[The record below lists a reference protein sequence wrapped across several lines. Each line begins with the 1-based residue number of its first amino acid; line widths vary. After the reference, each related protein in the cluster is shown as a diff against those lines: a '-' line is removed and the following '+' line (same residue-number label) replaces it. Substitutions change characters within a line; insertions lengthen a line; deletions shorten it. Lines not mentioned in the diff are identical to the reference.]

1 MRVVIA
7 EDSAILRAGLAQ
19 LLTLRGHEVSA
30 QVADAA
36 AAIAAVRQSAAD
48 RLPDA
53 VVMDIRMP
61 PTFTD
66 EGIRAALE
74 LRAAYPKL
82 GVLVFSQYVEARF
95 AARLLEHGASGFGYL
110 LKDRVADVS
119 EFVDALSRVAAGGTA
134 LDPEIVTAMLN
145 ANADRAL
152 AALTPRELEV
162 LGLMAEGRSNA
173 AIGRALVV
181 SDGAVEKHIGNVFSK
196 LGLEPGADEHRRVV
210 AVLRYLEQRRP
221 GDTS

>member
-1 MRVVIA
+1 MRIVIA

-19 LLTLRGHEVSA
+19 LLDLRGHRVVGQVGDGAAAVA
-30 QVADAA
+30 QVAAA
-36 AAIAAVRQSAAD
+36 GEGAI
-48 RLPDA
+48 DA

-82 GVLVFSQYVEARF
+82 GILVFSQYVEARY
-95 AARLLEHGASGFGYL
+95 AARLLAHGAGSFGYL

-119 EFVDALSRVAAGGTA
+119 EFVEALTRVASGGTA

-152 AALTPRELEV
+152 ASLTPRELEV

-210 AVLRYLEQRRP
+210 AVLRYLEQR
-221 GDTS
+221 

>member
-36 AAIAAVRQSAAD
+36 AAIAAVRESMAD
-48 RLPDA
+48 GAPDA

-74 LRAAYPKL
+74 LRAAYPRL

-152 AALTPRELEV
+152 ASLTPREYEV

-210 AVLRYLEQRRP
+210 AVLRYLERR
-221 GDTS
+221 

>member
-1 MRVVIA
+1 MRIVIA

-19 LLTLRGHEVSA
+19 LLDLRGHRVLGQVS
-30 QVADAA
+30 DGAA
-36 AAIAAVRQSAAD
+36 AVAEVAAAGQGEV
-48 RLPDA
+48 DA

-61 PTFTD
+61 PTYTD

-74 LRAAYPKL
+74 LRARHPEL
-82 GVLVFSQYVEARF
+82 GILVFSQYVEARF
-95 AARLLEHGASGFGYL
+95 AQRLLEHGARGFGYL

-119 EFVDALSRVAAGGTA
+119 EFIEALERVAAGGTA

-152 AALTPRELEV
+152 AALTPREHEV
-162 LGLMAEGRSNA
+162 LGLMAQGRSNA
-173 AIGRALVV
+173 AIGRALVI

-196 LGLEPGADEHRRVV
+196 LGLEPGADEHRRVR
-210 AVLRYLEQRRP
+210 AVLHYLEQR
-221 GDTS
+221 

>member
-1 MRVVIA
+1 MRIVIA

-19 LLTLRGHEVSA
+19 LLDLRGHRVVG
-30 QVADAA
+30 QVGDGAA
-36 AAIAAVRQSAAD
+36 AVAEVAAAG
-48 RLPDA
+48 PGEIDA

-61 PTFTD
+61 PTYTD

-74 LRAAYPKL
+74 LRARHAGL
-82 GVLVFSQYVEARF
+82 GILVFSQYVEARF
-95 AARLLEHGASGFGYL
+95 AQRLLEHGARGFGYL

-119 EFVDALSRVAAGGTA
+119 EFVEALERVAAGGTA

-152 AALTPRELEV
+152 ASLTPREHEV
-162 LGLMAEGRSNA
+162 LGLMAQGRSNA

-196 LGLEPGADEHRRVV
+196 LGLEPGADEHRRVR
-210 AVLRYLEQRRP
+210 AVLRYLEQR
-221 GDTS
+221 

>member
-7 EDSAILRAGLAQ
+7 EDSGILRAGLAQ

-36 AAIAAVRQSAAD
+36 AAIAAVRGSAAESP
-48 RLPDA
+48 PDA

-145 ANADRAL
+145 GNADRAL

-210 AVLRYLEQRRP
+210 AVLRYLERR
-221 GDTS
+221 

>member
-36 AAIAAVRQSAAD
+36 AAIAAVRGSAAD
-48 RLPDA
+48 SLPDA

-74 LRAAYPKL
+74 LRTAYPKL

-119 EFVDALSRVAAGGTA
+119 GFVDALSRVAAGGTA

-210 AVLRYLEQRRP
+210 AVLRYLERR
-221 GDTS
+221 

>member
-36 AAIAAVRQSAAD
+36 AAIAVVREHAAD
-48 RLPDA
+48 GLPDA

-74 LRAAYPKL
+74 LRAAHPKL
-82 GVLVFSQYVEARF
+82 GVLVFSQYVEPRF

-210 AVLRYLEQRRP
+210 AVLRYLERR
-221 GDTS
+221 

>member
-74 LRAAYPKL
+74 LRAAYPRL

-210 AVLRYLEQRRP
+210 AVLRYLERR
-221 GDTS
+221 

>member
-1 MRVVIA
+1 MRIVIA

-19 LLTLRGHEVSA
+19 LLNLHGHEVAA
-30 QVADAA
+30 QVADGAA
-36 AAIAAVRQSAAD
+36 AVAQVAAAGEGEI
-48 RLPDA
+48 DA

-74 LRAAYPKL
+74 LRSRHSGL
-82 GVLVFSQYVEARF
+82 GILVFSQYVEARF
-95 AARLLEHGASGFGYL
+95 AQQLLGQGARGFGYL

-119 EFVDALSRVAAGGTA
+119 EFVEALERVAAGGTA

-152 AALTPRELEV
+152 ASLTPREHEV
-162 LGLMAEGRSNA
+162 LGLMAQGRSNA
-173 AIGRALVV
+173 GIGRALVI

-196 LGLEPGADEHRRVV
+196 LGLEPGADEHRRVR
-210 AVLRYLEQRRP
+210 AVLRYLERR
-221 GDTS
+221 

>member
-1 MRVVIA
+1 VRIVIA

-36 AAIAAVRQSAAD
+36 AAIGAVREAAARD
-48 RLPDA
+48 DGPDA

-74 LRAAYPKL
+74 LRGAYPKL
-82 GVLVFSQYVEARF
+82 GILVFSQYVEARF

-119 EFVDALSRVAAGGTA
+119 EFVEALTRVAAGGTA
-134 LDPEIVTAMLN
+134 LDPEIVTAMLT

-152 AALTPRELEV
+152 GSLTPREYEV
-162 LGLMAEGRSNA
+162 LGLMAEGHSNA
-173 AIGRALVV
+173 AIKRALVV

-196 LGLEPGADEHRRVV
+196 LGLEPGADEHRRVA
-210 AVLRYLEQRRP
+210 AVLRYLERR
-221 GDTS
+221 

>member
-7 EDSAILRAGLAQ
+7 EDSGILRAGLAQ

-36 AAIAAVRQSAAD
+36 AAIAAVRGSAAESP
-48 RLPDA
+48 PDA

-119 EFVDALSRVAAGGTA
+119 EFVDALSRVAASRGSTA
-134 LDPEIVTAMLN
+134 
-145 ANADRAL
+145 
-152 AALTPRELEV
+152 AAAPS
-162 LGLMAEGRSNA
+162 RSA
-173 AIGRALVV
+173 
-181 SDGAVEKHIGNVFSK
+181 
-196 LGLEPGADEHRRVV
+196 
-210 AVLRYLEQRRP
+210 
-221 GDTS
+221 

>member
-1 MRVVIA
+1 
-7 EDSAILRAGLAQ
+7 
-19 LLTLRGHEVSA
+19 
-30 QVADAA
+30 
-36 AAIAAVRQSAAD
+36 
-48 RLPDA
+48 
-53 VVMDIRMP
+53 MDIRMP

>member
-1 MRVVIA
+1 MRLVIA

-36 AAIAAVRQSAAD
+36 AAIAAVRESAPD
-48 RLPDA
+48 GVPDA

-74 LRAAYPKL
+74 LRAAYPDL

-119 EFVDALSRVAAGGTA
+119 EFVDALGRVAAGGTA

-145 ANADRAL
+145 ANADRAI
-152 AALTPRELEV
+152 AALTPREHEV

-173 AIGRALVV
+173 AIGRALVI

-210 AVLRYLEQRRP
+210 AVLRYLERR
-221 GDTS
+221 

>member
-36 AAIAAVRQSAAD
+36 AAIAAVRESAAD
-48 RLPDA
+48 SLPDA

-210 AVLRYLEQRRP
+210 AVLRYLERR
-221 GDTS
+221 

>member
-1 MRVVIA
+1 MRIVIA

-19 LLTLRGHEVSA
+19 LLTLRGHEVAA
-30 QVADAA
+30 QASDPA
-36 AAIAAVRQSAAD
+36 AAIAAVREQA
-48 RLPDA
+48 PDA
-53 VVMDIRMP
+53 VVLDIRMP

-74 LRAAYPKL
+74 LRGQFPKL
-82 GVLVFSQYVEARF
+82 GILVFSQYVEARF
-95 AARLLEHGASGFGYL
+95 AARLLEQGARGFGYL

-119 EFVDALSRVAAGGTA
+119 EFVEALERVAVGGTA

-145 ANADRAL
+145 ASADRAV
-152 AALTPRELEV
+152 ASLTPREHEV

-173 AIGRALVV
+173 AIGRALVI

-196 LGLEPGADEHRRVV
+196 LGLEPGAEEHRRVV
-210 AVLRYLEQRRP
+210 AVLRYLDRR
-221 GDTS
+221 

>member
-36 AAIAAVRQSAAD
+36 AAIAAVRGNSAD
-48 RLPDA
+48 GLPDA

-210 AVLRYLEQRRP
+210 AVLRYLERC
-221 GDTS
+221 

>member
-1 MRVVIA
+1 MRIVIA

-19 LLTLRGHEVSA
+19 LLTLRGHEVVA
-30 QVADAA
+30 QASDAA
-36 AAIAAVRQSAAD
+36 AAVAAVRE
-48 RLPDA
+48 DA
-53 VVMDIRMP
+53 PEVVVMDIRMP

-74 LRAAYPKL
+74 LRAGFPEL
-82 GVLVFSQYVEARF
+82 GILVFSQYVEPRY
-95 AARLLEHGASGFGYL
+95 AARLLEHGARGFGYL

-119 EFVDALSRVAAGGTA
+119 EFVDALDRVAAGGTA
-134 LDPEIVTAMLN
+134 LDPEIVTAML
-145 ANADRAL
+145 AASADRAL
-152 AALTPRELEV
+152 ASLTPREQEV

-173 AIGRALVV
+173 AIGRALVI

-210 AVLRYLEQRRP
+210 AVLRYLERK
-221 GDTS
+221 

>member
-7 EDSAILRAGLAQ
+7 EDSAILRAGLAE
-19 LLTLRGHEVSA
+19 LLTLRGPEVSA

-36 AAIAAVRQSAAD
+36 AAIAAGRESMAD
-48 RLPDA
+48 GAPDA

-74 LRAAYPKL
+74 LRAAYPRL

-119 EFVDALSRVAAGGTA
+119 EFVDALARVAAGGTA
-134 LDPEIVTAMLN
+134 LDPEIVTAMLK

-152 AALTPRELEV
+152 ASLTPREYEV

-196 LGLEPGADEHRRVV
+196 LGLEPGADEHRRVL
-210 AVLRYLEQRRP
+210 AVLRYLERR
-221 GDTS
+221 

>member
-1 MRVVIA
+1 MRIVIA

-19 LLTLRGHEVSA
+19 LLELHGHEVA
-30 QVADAA
+30 GQLADGAA
-36 AAIAAVRQSAAD
+36 AVAAVHTAAAEPAG
-48 RLPDA
+48 LNA

-74 LRAAYPKL
+74 LRARHPDL
-82 GVLVFSQYVEARF
+82 GILVFSQYVEARF
-95 AARLLEHGASGFGYL
+95 AQRLLEQGARGFGYL

-119 EFVDALSRVAAGGTA
+119 EFVEALDRVAAGGTA

-152 AALTPRELEV
+152 ASLTPREFEV
-162 LGLMAEGRSNA
+162 LGLMAQGRSNA
-173 AIGRALVV
+173 AIGRSLVI

-210 AVLRYLEQRRP
+210 AVLRYLEA
-221 GDTS
+221 

>member
-1 MRVVIA
+1 MRIIIA
-7 EDSAILRAGLAQ
+7 EDSAILRAGLVQ
-19 LLTLRGHEVSA
+19 LLKSRGQEV
-30 QVADAA
+30 V
-36 AAIAAVRQSAAD
+36 AAVGDAEALLAAVD
-48 RLPDA
+48 EHGPDVAVVDIRLPPDH
-53 VVMDIRMP
+53 
-61 PTFTD
+61 TD
-66 EGIRAALE
+66 EGVRAAVE
-74 LRAAYPKL
+74 LRRRYPDL
-82 GVLVFSQYVEARF
+82 GILMFSQYVEARF
-95 AARLLEHGASGFGYL
+95 AARLLEQGASGFGYL

-119 EFVDALSRVAAGGTA
+119 EFVDALTRVAMGGTA

-152 AALTPRELEV
+152 ASLTPREYEV

-210 AVLRYLEQRRP
+210 AVLRYLEGR
-221 GDTS
+221 

>member
-19 LLTLRGHEVSA
+19 LLSLRGHEVSA

-36 AAIAAVRQSAAD
+36 AAIAAVRGSAAD
-48 RLPDA
+48 GLPDA

-95 AARLLEHGASGFGYL
+95 AGRLLAHGASGFGYL

-210 AVLRYLEQRRP
+210 AVLRYLERR
-221 GDTS
+221 

>member
-36 AAIAAVRQSAAD
+36 AAIAAVRESV
-48 RLPDA
+48 PNGIVDA

-74 LRAAYPKL
+74 LRAAHPKL

-152 AALTPRELEV
+152 ASLTPREYEV

-210 AVLRYLEQRRP
+210 AVLRYLER
-221 GDTS
+221 G

>member
-1 MRVVIA
+1 MRIVIA

-36 AAIAAVRQSAAD
+36 AAIGAVREAAARD
-48 RLPDA
+48 DGPDA

-74 LRAAYPKL
+74 LRGAHPKL
-82 GVLVFSQYVEARF
+82 GILVFSQYVEARF

-119 EFVDALSRVAAGGTA
+119 EFVDALTRVAAGGTA
-134 LDPEIVTAMLN
+134 LDPEIVTAMLT
-145 ANADRAL
+145 ANADKAL
-152 AALTPRELEV
+152 ASLTPREYEV

-173 AIGRALVV
+173 AIRRALVV

-210 AVLRYLEQRRP
+210 AVLRYLERR
-221 GDTS
+221 

>member
-1 MRVVIA
+1 MRIVIA
-7 EDSAILRAGLAQ
+7 EDSAILRAGLTQ
-19 LLTLRGHEVSA
+19 LLTLRGHEVVA
-30 QVADAA
+30 QASDAA
-36 AAIAAVRQSAAD
+36 AAIAAVREG
-48 RLPDA
+48 PVDA
-53 VVMDIRMP
+53 VVLDIRMP

-74 LRAAYPKL
+74 LRGEFPGL
-82 GVLVFSQYVEARF
+82 GILVFSQYVEARY
-95 AARLLEHGASGFGYL
+95 AASLLEQGASGLGYL

-119 EFVDALSRVAAGGTA
+119 EFADALDRVAAGGTA

-145 ANADRAL
+145 VHTDRAL
-152 AALTPRELEV
+152 ASLTPREYEV

-210 AVLRYLEQRRP
+210 AVLRYLDGR
-221 GDTS
+221 

>member
-1 MRVVIA
+1 VRIVIA

-36 AAIAAVRQSAAD
+36 AAIGAVREAAARD
-48 RLPDA
+48 DGPDA

-74 LRAAYPKL
+74 LRGAHPKL
-82 GVLVFSQYVEARF
+82 GILVFSQYVEARF

-119 EFVDALSRVAAGGTA
+119 EFVDALTRVAAGGTA
-134 LDPEIVTAMLN
+134 LDPEIVTAMLT
-145 ANADRAL
+145 ANADKAL
-152 AALTPRELEV
+152 ASLTPREYEV

-173 AIGRALVV
+173 AIRRALVV

-210 AVLRYLEQRRP
+210 AVLRYLERR
-221 GDTS
+221 

>member
-1 MRVVIA
+1 MRIVIA

-36 AAIAAVRQSAAD
+36 AAIGAVREAAARD
-48 RLPDA
+48 DGPDA

-74 LRAAYPKL
+74 LRGAHPKL
-82 GVLVFSQYVEARF
+82 GILVFSQYVEARF

-119 EFVDALSRVAAGGTA
+119 EFVDALTRVAAGGTA
-134 LDPEIVTAMLN
+134 LDPEIVTAMLT
-145 ANADRAL
+145 ATADQAL
-152 AALTPRELEV
+152 ASLTPREYEV

-173 AIGRALVV
+173 AIKRALVV

-210 AVLRYLEQRRP
+210 AVLRYLERR
-221 GDTS
+221 

>member
-1 MRVVIA
+1 MRIVIA

-30 QVADAA
+30 QVVDGA
-36 AAIAAVRQSAAD
+36 AAIAAVRAEE
-48 RLPDA
+48 PDA

-74 LRAAYPKL
+74 LREAYPKL
-82 GVLVFSQYVEARF
+82 GILVFSQYVEARY
-95 AARLLEHGASGFGYL
+95 AARLLAHGAGSFGYL

-119 EFVDALSRVAAGGTA
+119 EFVEALTRVAAGGTA
-134 LDPEIVTAMLN
+134 LDPEIVTAMLQ

-152 AALTPRELEV
+152 ASLTPREYEV

-210 AVLRYLEQRRP
+210 AVLRYLEQR
-221 GDTS
+221 

>member
-1 MRVVIA
+1 MRIVIA

-19 LLTLRGHEVSA
+19 LLSLRGHEVAA
-30 QVADAA
+30 QVSDAA
-36 AAIAAVRQSAAD
+36 AAVAAVRED
-48 RLPDA
+48 LPDA
-53 VVMDIRMP
+53 VVLDIRMP

-74 LRAAYPKL
+74 LRGQYPDL
-82 GVLVFSQYVEARF
+82 GILVFSQYVEAKF
-95 AARLLEHGASGFGYL
+95 AARLLAHGARGFGYL

-119 EFVDALSRVAAGGTA
+119 EFVEALDRVAAGGTA
-134 LDPEIVTAMLN
+134 LDPEIVTAMLS
-145 ANADRAL
+145 ANTDRAV
-152 AALTPRELEV
+152 ASLTPREHEV

-173 AIGRALVV
+173 AIGRALVI

-210 AVLRYLEQRRP
+210 AVLRYLEQK
-221 GDTS
+221 

>member
-1 MRVVIA
+1 MRIVIA

-19 LLTLRGHEVSA
+19 LLTLRGHEVAA
-30 QVADAA
+30 QVSDAA
-36 AAIAAVRQSAAD
+36 AAVAAARED
-48 RLPDA
+48 LPDA

-74 LRAAYPKL
+74 LRAQFPEL
-82 GVLVFSQYVEARF
+82 GVLVFSQYVEARY
-95 AARLLEHGASGFGYL
+95 AARLLEHGARGFGYL

-119 EFVDALSRVAAGGTA
+119 EFVEALDRVAAGGTA
-134 LDPEIVTAMLN
+134 LDPEIVTAMLS
-145 ANADRAL
+145 ASADRAL
-152 AALTPRELEV
+152 AALTPREYEV
-162 LGLMAEGRSNA
+162 LGLMAEGRTNA
-173 AIGRALVV
+173 AIGRTLVI

-210 AVLRYLEQRRP
+210 AVLRYLEQK
-221 GDTS
+221 

>member
-1 MRVVIA
+1 MRIVIA

-19 LLTLRGHEVSA
+19 LLSLRGHEVAA
-30 QVADAA
+30 QVSDAA
-36 AAIAAVRQSAAD
+36 AAVAAVRAD
-48 RLPDA
+48 LPDA
-53 VVMDIRMP
+53 VVLDIRMP

-74 LRAAYPKL
+74 LRGQYPDL
-82 GVLVFSQYVEARF
+82 GILVFSQYVEAKF
-95 AARLLEHGASGFGYL
+95 AARLLAHGARGFGYL

-119 EFVDALSRVAAGGTA
+119 EFVEALDRVAAGGTA
-134 LDPEIVTAMLN
+134 LDPEIVTAMLS
-145 ANADRAL
+145 ANTDRAV
-152 AALTPRELEV
+152 ASLTPREHEV

-173 AIGRALVV
+173 AIGRALVI

-210 AVLRYLEQRRP
+210 AVLRYLEQR
-221 GDTS
+221 

>member
-36 AAIAAVRQSAAD
+36 AAIAAVRERAPD
-48 RLPDA
+48 GLPDA

-74 LRAAYPKL
+74 LRAAYPSL

-119 EFVDALSRVAAGGTA
+119 EFVDALSRVAEGGTA
-134 LDPEIVTAMLN
+134 LDPEIVTAMLS

-152 AALTPRELEV
+152 ASMTPREHEV

-196 LGLEPGADEHRRVV
+196 LGLEPGADEHRRVI
-210 AVLRYLEQRRP
+210 AVLRFLEGR
-221 GDTS
+221 

>member
-36 AAIAAVRQSAAD
+36 AAIAAVRESV
-48 RLPDA
+48 PNGIVDA

-119 EFVDALSRVAAGGTA
+119 EFVEALSRVAAGGTA

-152 AALTPRELEV
+152 ASLTPREYEV

-210 AVLRYLEQRRP
+210 AVLRYLER
-221 GDTS
+221 G